1 MKSKTFDIVLCA
13 AVAALLSFAPMGHSE
28 AQMKSFGVSDG
39 EQKSSKQSASKNRS
53 LEELR
58 VGSRV
63 SGRLSQMSHVLPED
77 GSYIDRYRIS
87 AQPGVGVVVDMMSSD
102 FDTYLIVQDL
112 QGNWITTG
120 DDVLGATDSRVF
132 FEMPRS
138 GEAWVLANSFSSGAT
153 GDYEIEVLDASNAPI
168 PGLPTPRTARV
179 GAETDG
185 RLTSDSPEIHDGT
198 RADMYMVEPNGAPM
212 LEIEMSSRDFAPYII
227 VFSVSGEVIG
237 QVSSSGPGDTA
248 SIRFSNSGNVPVY
261 VMANQVQEAT
271 GSYRLRVRADK
282 GPEMPQGNDPSE
294 KYALV
299 VGIADYPDGVGDL
312 DLVANDVDAFVEM
325 LVDDLG
331 YDRDYVYVLEDH
343 HATRDNILDGMSEF
357 LGRAGPN
364 GTAMFYYS
372 GHGTQTQG
380 NVALT
385 EPIDVEED
393 GVDEAFVA
401 YDKLIIDDE
410 IGFALRLLDAG
421 HITAFVDSCHSGT
434 AVRDGVNQTKF
445 IKAEE
450 AKSMMPQRYLTDEF
464 DLDQMKAE
472 GHDLSTLDE
481 RIAYYA
487 SSLHDEL
494 SWVAGGVGM
503 SVYTF
508 FLTETMPSF
517 LDRTMS
523 SLDRYM
529 SPRVVEYSRNNFGS
543 VQTPNAEGN
552 VRQFSIGEQMGI
564 E

>member
-1 MKSKTFDIVLCA
+1 MI
-13 AVAALLSFAPMGHSE
+13 
-28 AQMKSFGVSDG
+28 
-39 EQKSSKQSASKNRS
+39 
-53 LEELR
+53 
-58 VGSRV
+58 
-63 SGRLSQMSHVLPED
+63 SG
-77 GSYIDRYRIS
+77 
-87 AQPGVGVVVDMMSSD
+87 D
-102 FDTYLIVQDL
+102 FDTFLIVQDL

-138 GEAWVLANSFSSGAT
+138 GAAWVLANSYSSGAT

-168 PGLPTPRTARV
+168 PGLPSPTTARI
-179 GAETDG
+179 GAETEG
-185 RLTSDSPEIHDGT
+185 RITSDSPEIYDGT
-198 RADMYMVEPNGAPM
+198 RANMYLVEPDGAPM
-212 LEIEMSSRDFAPYII
+212 LEIEMASRDFAPYII
-227 VFSVSGEVIG
+227 VFSVSGDVIG
-237 QVSSSGPGDTA
+237 QASSSGAGDTA
-248 SIRFSNSGNVPVY
+248 SIRFPVSADAPVY
-261 VMANQVQEAT
+261 FMANQVQEAT
-271 GSYRLRVRADK
+271 GSYRVRVRADK
-282 GPEMPQGNDPSE
+282 GPEMPQGNDPGE
-294 KYALV
+294 KYAMV
-299 VGIADYPDGVGDL
+299 VGLADYPDGVGDL
-312 DLVANDVDAFVEM
+312 ALVANDVDAFVEM

-357 LGRAGPN
+357 LGRAGPD
-364 GTAMFYYS
+364 GTAMFYFS
-372 GHGTQTQG
+372 GHGTQAQA
-380 NVALT
+380 NVSLT
-385 EPIDVEED
+385 EPIDIEED
-393 GVDEAFVA
+393 GVDEALVA

-410 IGFALRLLDAG
+410 VGFALRLLDAG
-421 HITAFVDSCHSGT
+421 HITAFVDSCHAGT

-464 DLDQMKAE
+464 DLGRMKAE

-481 RIAYYA
+481 RVAYYA

-494 SWVAGGVGM
+494 SWTAGDVDM

-517 LDRTMS
+517 LERTMS
-523 SLDRYM
+523 GLDRYM

-552 VRQFSIGEQMGI
+552 ISRVSLGEQVGI

>member
-1 MKSKTFDIVLCA
+1 M
-13 AVAALLSFAPMGHSE
+13 LLLFASIE
-28 AQMKSFGVSDG
+28 DSDAQMKSFGASDG
-39 EQKSSKQSASKNRS
+39 GQKAPKQSASKSRS
-53 LEELR
+53 SDELR

-63 SGRLSQMSHVLPED
+63 SGSLTQMSNVLPED
-77 GSYIDRYRIS
+77 GSFVDRYRIS
-87 AQPGVGVVVDMMSSD
+87 GLPGAGVVVDMISGD
-102 FDTYLIVQDL
+102 FDTFLIVQDL

-138 GEAWVLANSFSSGAT
+138 GAAWVLANSYSSGAT

-168 PGLPTPRTARV
+168 PGLPSPTTARI
-179 GAETDG
+179 GAETEG
-185 RLTSDSPEIHDGT
+185 RITSDSPEIYDGT
-198 RADMYMVEPNGAPM
+198 RANMYLVEPDGAPM
-212 LEIEMSSRDFAPYII
+212 LEIEMASRDFAPYII
-227 VFSVSGEVIG
+227 VFSVSGDVIG
-237 QVSSSGPGDTA
+237 QASSSGAGDTA
-248 SIRFSNSGNVPVY
+248 SIRFPVSADAPVY
-261 VMANQVQEAT
+261 FMANQVQEAT
-271 GSYRLRVRADK
+271 GSYRVRVRADK
-282 GPEMPQGNDPSE
+282 GPEMPQGNDPGE
-294 KYALV
+294 KYAMV
-299 VGIADYPDGVGDL
+299 VGLADYPDGVGDL
-312 DLVANDVDAFVEM
+312 ALVANDVDAFVEM

-357 LGRAGPN
+357 LGRAGPD
-364 GTAMFYYS
+364 GTAMFYFS
-372 GHGTQTQG
+372 GHGTQAQA
-380 NVALT
+380 NVSLT
-385 EPIDVEED
+385 EPIDIEED
-393 GVDEAFVA
+393 GVDEALVA

-410 IGFALRLLDAG
+410 VGFALRLLDAG
-421 HITAFVDSCHSGT
+421 HITAFVDSCHAGT

-464 DLDQMKAE
+464 DLGRMKAE

-481 RIAYYA
+481 RVAYYA

-494 SWVAGGVGM
+494 SWTAGDVDM

-517 LDRTMS
+517 LERTMS
-523 SLDRYM
+523 GLDRYM

-552 VRQFSIGEQMGI
+552 ISRVSLGEQVGI